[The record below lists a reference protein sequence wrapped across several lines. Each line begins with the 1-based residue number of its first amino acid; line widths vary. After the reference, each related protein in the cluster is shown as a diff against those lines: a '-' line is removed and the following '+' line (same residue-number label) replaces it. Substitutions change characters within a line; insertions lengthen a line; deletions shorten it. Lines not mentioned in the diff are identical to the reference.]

1 MHSPEDHYNPP
12 ALTEL
17 PVVYFD
23 EVLLVLNKPAGL
35 LTVPGRGEAKQDC
48 LSKRV
53 QDVYPEAL
61 IVHRLDRDTSG
72 LVVMARG
79 IVAQRAINLSF
90 EHRLVDKCYEAM
102 VEGMLPVAEEWQEI
116 NLPLLVDWP
125 NRPKR
130 TVNHT
135 EGQQALTRWRC
146 VGHDAARGCSR
157 VELEPVTGRTHQL
170 RVHMQ
175 ALGHPMLGDT
185 LYATP
190 QALAKSDR
198 LLLHARS
205 LSLPHPSSGQTL
217 QFEAPVPF

>member
-1 MHSPEDHYNPP
+1 MHSPDDHYNPP
-12 ALTEL
+12 PLTAL
-17 PVVYFD
+17 PVVYLD
-23 EVLLVLNKPAGL
+23 DMMLVLDKPAGL

-48 LSKRV
+48 LSKRA

-79 IVAQRAINLSF
+79 IVAQRALNLSF
-90 EHRLVDKCYEAM
+90 EKRLVTKRYEA
-102 VEGMLPVAEEWQEI
+102 VVIGTLPVTNDWQEI
-116 NLPLLVDWP
+116 DLPLLVDWP

-130 TVNHT
+130 TVNFA
-135 EGQQALTRWRC
+135 EGQRALTRWRC
-146 VGHDAARGCSR
+146 ISVDMQRGCSR
-157 VELEPVTGRTHQL
+157 VEMEPVTGRTHQL

-190 QALAKSDR
+190 LALEMSER
-198 LLLHARS
+198 LQLHARS
-205 LSLPHPSSGQTL
+205 LSIAHPGTGKAMEFS
-217 QFEAPVPF
+217 ANVPF

>member
-1 MHSPEDHYNPP
+1 MHSPDDHYNPP
-12 ALTEL
+12 AQTAL
-17 PVVYFD
+17 PVVYVD
-23 EVLLVLNKPAGL
+23 DAMLVLNKPAGL

-48 LSKRV
+48 LSKRA
-53 QDVYPEAL
+53 QEVYPEAL

-79 IVAQRAINLSF
+79 LQAQRAINLSF
-90 EHRLVDKCYEAM
+90 EHRLVDKCYEAL
-102 VEGMLPVAEEWQEI
+102 VEGLLPPAEEWQEI

-130 TVNHT
+130 TVNYA
-135 EGQQALTRWRC
+135 EGQHALTRWRC
-146 VGHDAARGCSR
+146 IGNDPARGCSR

-175 ALGHPMLGDT
+175 TIGHPILGDT

-190 QALAKSDR
+190 EALAKSDR

-205 LSLPHPSSGQTL
+205 LTLPHPSSRNAIP
-217 QFEAPVPF
+217 FDAPVPF

>member
-1 MHSPEDHYNPP
+1 MHSPDDHYNPP
-12 ALTEL
+12 AQTEL
-17 PVVYFD
+17 PVVYVD
-23 EVLLVLNKPAGL
+23 DAMLVLNKPAGL
-35 LTVPGRGEAKQDC
+35 LTVPGRGESKQDC
-48 LSKRV
+48 LSKRA

-79 IVAQRAINLSF
+79 VNAQRAINLSF
-90 EHRLVDKCYEAM
+90 EKRLVDKRYEA
-102 VEGMLPVAEEWQEI
+102 VVIGLLPVSDDWQEI
-116 NLPLLVDWP
+116 DLPLLVDWP

-130 TVNHT
+130 TDNHA

-146 VGHDAARGCSR
+146 ISVDEAIGCSR

-190 QALAKSDR
+190 EALALSDR
-198 LLLHARS
+198 LQLHARS
-205 LSLPHPSSGQTL
+205 LSIPHPDSAQVVEFT
-217 QFEAPVPF
+217 APVPF